1 MIGFWMGLAKVAGA
15 TVTRA
20 VGRIT
25 FACMR
30 HAPEILM
37 GGRIILT
44 AAGTVTACK
53 AAVSA
58 QDILKKYEEDEK
70 KIKLAAEII
79 REKQELYLK
88 VQQKEPDKL
97 EEYSKKR
104 DENGHPMIMAPSE
117 YTPKD
122 YKMELLRLKARFA
135 KDMGKKFALSIGLF
149 GMAFVFD
156 LIGYR
161 MYTSMIASLAMT
173 CSSLQQIVRAQQAK
187 IDQLTGIAPPSNAVP
202 VEATV
207 TDENGN
213 EVPAHAET
221 VELEDPNDQFEIFFG
236 EGCANWSKDRTYNL
250 RFLEGVQQDM
260 NNLLACRGFVTM
272 NDLGQALDK
281 DNFVPK
287 RSWYGWGWVN
297 KGMSYDDIKAGMSYR
312 ISLGIDN
319 PINDGV
325 TEFILRPNLD
335 GFILAEIPEDEGL
348 HEADQRKGLFSNLN
362 GKFDLH
368 KLMRR

>member
-1 MIGFWMGLAKVAGA
+1 MMFWMGLAKVAGA
-15 TVTRA
+15 TVTRV
-20 VGRIT
+20 VGRVT
-25 FACMR
+25 LACMR
-30 HAPEILM
+30 HAPELLM

-44 AAGTVTACK
+44 AAGTVTACR

-58 QDILKKYEEDEK
+58 QDVLKKYEEDEK
-70 KIKLAAEII
+70 NLKQNAAII

-97 EEYSKKR
+97 KEYSEKL
-104 DENGHPMIMAPSE
+104 DENGHPMILAPSE

-122 YKMELLRLKARFA
+122 YKLEMLKLKARFA

-156 LIGYR
+156 LLGYR
-161 MYTSMIASLAMT
+161 MYTNMIASLAMT

-187 IDQLTGIAPPSNAVP
+187 IDQLTGIAQPSNAVP

-221 VELEDPNDQFEIFFG
+221 VELEDMTAPFELFFG
-236 EGCANWSKDRTYNL
+236 EGNPNWSKDRTYNL
-250 RFLEGVQQDM
+250 RWLEGIQKELND
-260 NNLLACRGFVTM
+260 LLATRTFVTL
-272 NDLGQALDK
+272 NDVGHALDK
-281 DNFVPK
+281 DHFVPR
-287 RSWYGWGWVN
+287 RSWYGWGWSN
-297 KGMSYDDIKAGMSYR
+297 TGMTYDEIKAGISYR
-312 ISLGIDN
+312 ILLGIDD
-319 PINDGV
+319 PINEGK

-335 GFILAEIPEDEGL
+335 GFILADIPEDEGL
-348 HEADQRKGLFSNLN
+348 HESDQMKGMFSNLN